1 MEPAQTLD
9 EFLATV
15 ADGTPSPGG
24 GAAAAVT
31 AALAAALAAMVG
43 RLALAR
49 AEETRRAGLNQLV
62 QDADALRHQL
72 VELAARDA
80 AAYAAV
86 LEARR
91 SHEGGEAARDA
102 RLMAA
107 WREATRVPAT
117 VIRLTR
123 EVAMLARR
131 AAREGPAS
139 AQGDALMAALLAA
152 AVAAGSHINLRLNL
166 QAAGRPEDL
175 RVLADQSEIL
185 LRDTQ
190 RAAAEVRLLVEEK
203 LTGSRTATP

>member
-1 MEPAQTLD
+1 MQPAATLD
-9 EFLATV
+9 GFLAAV

-31 AALAAALAAMVG
+31 AALAAALTTMVG

-49 AEETRRAGLNQLV
+49 AEPDRRDGLEQLV
-62 QDADALRHQL
+62 QAGDALRLQL

-91 SHEGGEAARDA
+91 SHEGGEAVRDA
-102 RLMAA
+102 RLASA
-107 WREATRVPAT
+107 WREATRVPAS

-123 EVAMLARR
+123 EVALLARR
-131 AAREGPAS
+131 AAREGPA
-139 AQGDALMAALLAA
+139 AARGDALMASLLAA
-152 AVAAGSHINLRLNL
+152 AVGAGSHINLRLNL

-190 RAAAEVRLLVEEK
+190 RAAAEVRMLVEEE
-203 LTGSRTATP
+203 LSGSRTGT

>member
-1 MEPAQTLD
+1 MASAQTLD
-9 EFLATV
+9 EFLSAV
-15 ADGTPSPGG
+15 AAGTPSPGG

-31 AALAAALAAMVG
+31 AALAAALTGMVG
-43 RLALAR
+43 RLAVAR
-49 AEETRRAGLNQLV
+49 VEEARRAGLDQLV
-62 QDADALRHQL
+62 QGADALRHQL
-72 VELAARDA
+72 LELAARDA

-86 LEARR
+86 LVARR
-91 SHEGGEAARDA
+91 SHEGGEAAREVQ
-102 RLMAA
+102 LMAA

-131 AAREGPAS
+131 TAREGPAS

-203 LTGSRTATP
+203 LTGSRTGAP